1 MPEKDPS
8 TIAAL
13 TYMWVFLV
21 ATWGGV
27 VNYVKKRRTGV
38 IPRFSIT
45 EFVGEIVTSAFVG
58 LMTFF
63 MCQSAELDPMLSA
76 ALIGISGHMGSRA
89 IFVFETALQKR
100 FGG

>member
-8 TIAAL
+8 TITTL
-13 TYMWVFLV
+13 TYAWVFVV
-21 ATWGGV
+21 AIMGGV
-27 VNYVKKRRTGV
+27 VNYLKKRRMGI

-45 EFVGEIVTSAFVG
+45 EFVGEIFTSAFVG